1 MGGAGKQQLASY
13 LNVGK
18 KRQLHGMGAIV
29 AKRTSGAS
37 QKEARET
44 PGPAARPESR
54 PRSVASTVS
63 VSSVGIPLPPRP
75 PPRQEDTT
83 EPPIPPPSSLS
94 RTPRSPQ
101 QTADTETLSDSGTA
115 TTDDAERSVSVDSGR
130 EMVERCLRALEAAF
144 GISFEREQLLDSVQ
158 EAQRGPGETLMAAKQ
173 AAVGVYIVKEGGL
186 EVVSPDQEVP
196 LCSLAAG
203 EFCGEL
209 SSFFRIP
216 CSATVRTRPGV
227 RYVSSYRAY
236 LVV

>member
-1 MGGAGKQQLASY
+1 MWVGLWKASYLCSY

-37 QKEARET
+37 QEEARET

-101 QTADTETLSDSGTA
+101 QTADTETLSDA

-227 RYVSSYRAY
+227 RYILIYRAY